1 MKRGNPWNSLVI
13 SSPRSSTKDEVRRY
27 IKIIDF
33 SQISRAFRAINLPLT
48 GPTFF
53 QLRFGRA
60 LEKQEESRSF
70 VNRRL
75 EKSNSRAEG
84 NYDFSSSVSFCVRF
98 PWGILIY
105 HVSPR
110 NPACRAATRAISV
123 RSAHST
129 RRDESQFRENVR
141 GGWIIIQRRRGARL
155 RERVCGGFAARI
167 LERRTMDRRCE
178 NDHQRNQVRSSFANK
193 ADVVNCP
200 PSRRLAPYHVKVI
213 VTALDNEQRCSK
225 DSAAFADDRFFWF
238 LFSPVTRACNRYP
251 FAWKRNSS
259 HCARREPLPEAYAT
273 YLCKYLRTRNTMRVS
288 TLSLLQRE
296 CFFSSACLAKL
307 TRASSSFLLQ
317 FLFICLA
324 AQFC

>member
-1 MKRGNPWNSLVI
+1 MILTDGFIARGRGCRHTRGGRSFYIRSVSEGTFLTIHVQSDSSFSRKQKKKKTCKNVHVTMKRGNPWNSLVI

-155 RERVCGGFAARI
+155 RERVCGGLAARI
-167 LERRTMDRRCE
+167 LEKK
-178 NDHQRNQVRSSFANK
+178 NDGSEVRK
-193 ADVVNCP
+193 W
-200 PSRRLAPYHVKVI
+200 PSEK
-213 VTALDNEQRCSK
+213 
-225 DSAAFADDRFFWF
+225 
-238 LFSPVTRACNRYP
+238 
-251 FAWKRNSS
+251 
-259 HCARREPLPEAYAT
+259 
-273 YLCKYLRTRNTMRVS
+273 
-288 TLSLLQRE
+288 
-296 CFFSSACLAKL
+296 
-307 TRASSSFLLQ
+307 SSSLQ
-317 FLFICLA
+317 FC
-324 AQFC
+324 